1 MEFIEKTA
9 KFVKNIGGSI
19 YSNTKDQTELV
30 NLKVQKSVLENKLSD
45 RYAQIGK
52 AYVDYVQKGDADVAF
67 NVSDILDSLAP
78 DLEKLAELEAQI
90 AEKVASIK
98 AEDQNRILKKA
109 KEEFDAVKEKLDK
122 ALDLE
127 ILSKA
132 EYEEK
137 MYQAQRKYD
146 NYERIRKVEMQLD
159 MGIITKEEYD
169 AKMKEILE

>member
-1 MEFIEKTA
+1 M
-9 KFVKNIGGSI
+9 
-19 YSNTKDQTELV
+19 
-30 NLKVQKSVLENKLSD
+30 
-45 RYAQIGK
+45 
-52 AYVDYVQKGDADVAF
+52 DYVQKGDADVAF